1 LALPHA
7 FGRLQFGEDLQLTFD
22 TLIGTGVNANVA
34 AVVVIGIEP
43 KWTQRVADG
52 IAKTGKPV
60 AAFSIEG
67 KGDLQVIQE
76 ASRVAA
82 MFLQDASGLVR
93 TEAEMGD
100 MIMSIKCG
108 ESDTTSGLGSCPTTS
123 QAVDRWVEAGG
134 TVFFGETSEL
144 TGGEHLIAERC
155 IDAATRDLF
164 QVTYDN
170 YIKVIE
176 ATGAN
181 LLGSQPTQG
190 NIAGGLTTIEE
201 KALGNIA
208 KTGSVPVVGVLKP
221 AEMPNPANPG
231 LYFMD
236 SSSAAAECVTLMAAG
251 GAVIHLFPTGQG
263 NVIGNP
269 IVPVLKLTAN
279 IKTAKSM
286 TEHIDLDVSGL
297 LRYEYDLTKAGD
309 MMMDV
314 IYDTVS
320 EDVWGTPFQ
329 TLEGSFPI
337 TRNDD
342 LWNNPEELKAALK
355 DVKALVV
362 RNRTKV
368 TADVIAAA
376 PGLKVIARAGVG
388 LDNIDLK
395 AADAAGVV
403 VVAGL
408 GANAVSVGELTLG
421 LALSLLRNVPG
432 HDVATRDGGWVRI
445 PGRELSGLT
454 WGLLGCGATGVA
466 TAKLIQGFN
475 CSVLGY
481 DPYAKNVPGVELTS
495 FEDVLKRSD
504 VVSIHMPSTPETNGS
519 INAAT
524 LALMKKDAIIVNVG
538 RGEVINEADLIA
550 ALKAKTIAGAALD
563 VRAQEPPTTGEM
575 ETIPN
580 LILTPHVAGITKE
593 SQLRINQIL
602 TANIELVLNS
612 KPATHAVGALR
623 ESSN

>member
-1 LALPHA
+1 
-7 FGRLQFGEDLQLTFD
+7 
-22 TLIGTGVNANVA
+22 
-34 AVVVIGIEP
+34 
-43 KWTQRVADG
+43 
-52 IAKTGKPV
+52 
-60 AAFSIEG
+60 
-67 KGDLQVIQE
+67 
-76 ASRVAA
+76 
-82 MFLQDASGLVR
+82 
-93 TEAEMGD
+93 
-100 MIMSIKCG
+100 
-108 ESDTTSGLGSCPTTS
+108 
-123 QAVDRWVEAGG
+123 
-134 TVFFGETSEL
+134 
-144 TGGEHLIAERC
+144 
-155 IDAATRDLF
+155 
-164 QVTYDN
+164 
-170 YIKVIE
+170 
-176 ATGAN
+176 
-181 LLGSQPTQG
+181 
-190 NIAGGLTTIEE
+190 
-201 KALGNIA
+201 
-208 KTGSVPVVGVLKP
+208 
-221 AEMPNPANPG
+221 
-231 LYFMD
+231 
-236 SSSAAAECVTLMAAG
+236 
-251 GAVIHLFPTGQG
+251 
-263 NVIGNP
+263 
-269 IVPVLKLTAN
+269 
-279 IKTAKSM
+279 
-286 TEHIDLDVSGL
+286 
-297 LRYEYDLTKAGD
+297 
-309 MMMDV
+309 
-314 IYDTVS
+314 
-320 EDVWGTPFQ
+320 
-329 TLEGSFPI
+329 
-337 TRNDD
+337 
-342 LWNNPEELKAALK
+342 
-355 DVKALVV
+355 
-362 RNRTKV
+362 
-368 TADVIAAA
+368 
-376 PGLKVIARAGVG
+376 VIARAGVG

-432 HDVATRDGGWVRI
+432 HDVATRDGGWVRT

-612 KPATHAVGALR
+612 KPATHAVGALK

>member
-1 LALPHA
+1 MI
-7 FGRLQFGEDLQLTFD
+7 
-22 TLIGTGVNANVA
+22 LI
-34 AVVVIGIEP
+34 
-43 KWTQRVADG
+43 
-52 IAKTGKPV
+52 
-60 AAFSIEG
+60 
-67 KGDLQVIQE
+67 
-76 ASRVAA
+76 
-82 MFLQDASGLVR
+82 
-93 TEAEMGD
+93 
-100 MIMSIKCG
+100 
-108 ESDTTSGLGSCPTTS
+108 
-123 QAVDRWVEAGG
+123 
-134 TVFFGETSEL
+134 
-144 TGGEHLIAERC
+144 
-155 IDAATRDLF
+155 
-164 QVTYDN
+164 
-170 YIKVIE
+170 
-176 ATGAN
+176 
-181 LLGSQPTQG
+181 
-190 NIAGGLTTIEE
+190 
-201 KALGNIA
+201 
-208 KTGSVPVVGVLKP
+208 
-221 AEMPNPANPG
+221 
-231 LYFMD
+231 
-236 SSSAAAECVTLMAAG
+236 
-251 GAVIHLFPTGQG
+251 
-263 NVIGNP
+263 
-269 IVPVLKLTAN
+269 
-279 IKTAKSM
+279 
-286 TEHIDLDVSGL
+286 
-297 LRYEYDLTKAGD
+297 
-309 MMMDV
+309 
-314 IYDTVS
+314 S

-342 LWNNPEELKAALK
+342 LWNNPDELKAALK

-376 PGLKVIARAGVG
+376 PNLKVIARAGVG

-432 HDVATRDGGWVRI
+432 HDVATRDGGWVRT

-519 INAAT
+519 LNAAT

-612 KPATHAVGALR
+612 KPATHAVGALK

>member
-1 LALPHA
+1 MI
-7 FGRLQFGEDLQLTFD
+7 
-22 TLIGTGVNANVA
+22 LI
-34 AVVVIGIEP
+34 
-43 KWTQRVADG
+43 
-52 IAKTGKPV
+52 
-60 AAFSIEG
+60 
-67 KGDLQVIQE
+67 
-76 ASRVAA
+76 
-82 MFLQDASGLVR
+82 
-93 TEAEMGD
+93 
-100 MIMSIKCG
+100 
-108 ESDTTSGLGSCPTTS
+108 
-123 QAVDRWVEAGG
+123 
-134 TVFFGETSEL
+134 
-144 TGGEHLIAERC
+144 
-155 IDAATRDLF
+155 
-164 QVTYDN
+164 
-170 YIKVIE
+170 
-176 ATGAN
+176 
-181 LLGSQPTQG
+181 
-190 NIAGGLTTIEE
+190 
-201 KALGNIA
+201 
-208 KTGSVPVVGVLKP
+208 
-221 AEMPNPANPG
+221 
-231 LYFMD
+231 
-236 SSSAAAECVTLMAAG
+236 
-251 GAVIHLFPTGQG
+251 
-263 NVIGNP
+263 
-269 IVPVLKLTAN
+269 
-279 IKTAKSM
+279 
-286 TEHIDLDVSGL
+286 
-297 LRYEYDLTKAGD
+297 
-309 MMMDV
+309 
-314 IYDTVS
+314 S

-342 LWNNPEELKAALK
+342 LWNNPEELKTTLK

-376 PGLKVIARAGVG
+376 PNLKVIARAGVG
-388 LDNIDLK
+388 LDNIDIT

-432 HDVATRDGGWVRI
+432 HDVATRDGGWVRT

-481 DPYAKNVPGVELTS
+481 DPYAKNVSGVELTT

-563 VRAQEPPTTGEM
+563 VRAQEPPITGEM

-612 KPATHAVGALR
+612 KPATHAVGALK